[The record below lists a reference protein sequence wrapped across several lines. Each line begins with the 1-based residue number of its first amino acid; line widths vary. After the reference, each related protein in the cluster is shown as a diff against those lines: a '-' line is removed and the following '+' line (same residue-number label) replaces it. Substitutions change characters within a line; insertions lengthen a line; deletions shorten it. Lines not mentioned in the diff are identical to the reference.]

1 MEERKKYLI
10 ALGGGSGTRFG
21 SDVPKQFLPLGGV
34 PILQRSISAFTAA
47 VPGIKV
53 ITVLPSGETAR
64 WKELCQEHVFN
75 TPQII
80 VAGGIT
86 RFHSVRA
93 ALEKVPD
100 GALVAIHDGVRPLVS
115 SCLIKDM
122 FAAMAEHRALIPAL
136 PVTDTLKFRETPGVG
151 PDRSG
156 LVAVQ
161 TPQIFR
167 SEDIRAAYFETGY
180 REDFTDDA
188 SVAAAFGIP
197 VDLFP
202 GEKLNFKI
210 TTPEDQALAELLVR

>member
-115 SCLIKDM
+115 PRLIKDM
-122 FAAMAEHRALIPAL
+122 FAAMAELRALIPAL

-161 TPQIFR
+161 TPQVFR

-188 SVAAAFGIP
+188 SVAAAFGLP

-210 TTPEDQALAELLVR
+210 TTPEDLALAELLVR

>member
-10 ALGGGSGTRFG
+10 ALAGGSGSRFG
-21 SDVPKQFLPLGGV
+21 SDVPKQFLLLGGV
-34 PILQRSISAFTAA
+34 PVLQRSVSAFTAA

-53 ITVLPSGETAR
+53 VTVLPAGETER
-64 WKELCQEHVFN
+64 WKELCHEHVFN

-80 VAGGIT
+80 VKGGIT

-100 GALVAIHDGVRPLVS
+100 GALVAIHDGVRPMVS
-115 SCLIKDM
+115 AELIRSM
-122 FAAMAEHRALIPAL
+122 FAEMERHRGLVPAL
-136 PVTDTLKFRETPGVG
+136 PVTDTLKFKATPGSG
-151 PDRSG
+151 PDRSA

-161 TPQIFR
+161 TPQVFR
-167 SEDIRAAYFETGY
+167 SEDIRAAYFGTGY

-197 VDLFP
+197 VELFP

-210 TTPEDQALAELLVR
+210 TTPEDLALAEKLI